1 MRKVICLTS
10 KNHARTNLEN
20 IRKIQSKLNSTMSH
34 NEYLL
39 NPELQKRVKNRIK
52 DGFKRK

>member
-39 NPELQKRVKNRIK
+39 DPELQKRVKNRIK

>member
-20 IRKIQSKLNSTMSH
+20 IRKIQSNLIAQCLMI
-34 NEYLL
+34 EYLL
-39 NPELQKRVKNRIK
+39 DPELQKRVKNRIK
-52 DGFKRK
+52 DGFKRE